1 MKSLAELQAIRDKA
15 RGKVT
20 LREGQDDAIRVLVG
34 MATCGIA
41 AGARPVLTTIVDEV
55 AKRGLQNVM
64 VTQTGCI
71 GICQFEPVVEVV
83 EPGKDKITYVKMTPE
98 KAVSGTSSAV
108 YRSTRPPNRSS
119 RARFKAASS
128 DSASPRQKMSRTPAS
143 IFAASITVFPRRW
156 SNA

>member
-98 KAVSGTSSAV
+98 KAVRMVNDHLVNGNVVTEFTIGANS
-108 YRSTRPPNRSS
+108 
-119 RARFKAASS
+119 K
-128 DSASPRQKMSRTPAS
+128 
-143 IFAASITVFPRRW
+143 
-156 SNA
+156 